1 MNNYFLINELNSK
14 IYDKRISKNQKEKMI
29 HNLIKHY
36 LDAGR
41 QDLAIEVS
49 KAFEKLENFEKY
61 KKDLKRNGW
70 L

>member
-1 MNNYFLINELNSK
+1 MNNLINELYK
-14 IYDKRISKNQKEKMI
+14 TIYDCKISKSKKEMSI

-36 LDAGR
+36 LDRGE
-41 QDLAIEVS
+41 DELAIEVS

-61 KKDLKRNGW
+61 KKDLKRQGW